1 MNRRIARE
9 IAFQLIYEMDFH
21 KDEDYLEIYAN
32 ARSAR
37 EFEDNDFARGTFVG
51 VYENREK
58 IDEILAACAI
68 GWKLE
73 RISAV
78 ALAILRLSTYEM
90 VFTDDVPANVSMNE
104 AVELAKKY
112 GEDNAPSFINGIL
125 NKVAKEYAKG
135 DA

>member
-1 MNRRIARE
+1 M
-9 IAFQLIYEMDFH
+9 
-21 KDEDYLEIYAN
+21 
-32 ARSAR
+32 
-37 EFEDNDFARGTFVG
+37 
-51 VYENREK
+51 
-58 IDEILAACAI
+58 
-68 GWKLE
+68 
-73 RISAV
+73 
-78 ALAILRLSTYEM
+78 AILRLSTYEM